1 MSYEINTMEEN
12 KTVLK
17 EPSSQIYDVNYDL
30 HSIAKIVVRYFYCS
44 NS

>member
-17 EPSSQIYDVNYDL
+17 EPSSQIYDCEL
-30 HSIAKIVVRYFYCS
+30 WFTFHCK